1 MLLARGSG
9 VCHDSWPMRID
20 NVSTVHHDSD
30 KSQLIWRCFS
40 LKAIET
46 YCNALINSNGGIVV
60 FGVDHSGRGTIYD
73 QNIKVYF
80 MTTMNSAII
89 YSCRTSCRL

>member
-1 MLLARGSG
+1 MFQL
-9 VCHDSWPMRID
+9 
-20 NVSTVHHDSD
+20 STIGCKQDKYKILNAL